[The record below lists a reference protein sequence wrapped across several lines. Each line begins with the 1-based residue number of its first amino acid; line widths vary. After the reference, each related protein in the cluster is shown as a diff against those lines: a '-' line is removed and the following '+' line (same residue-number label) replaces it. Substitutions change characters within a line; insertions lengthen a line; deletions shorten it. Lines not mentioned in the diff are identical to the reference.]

1 MKMEETQVLSIPM
14 TIYRNSP
21 FVTINLE
28 GKDLLFLV
36 DSGAYGC
43 LIDKKYVSIPDDM
56 LGPEEQFV
64 GLGDSQVAGN
74 TIMAFFQI
82 SDERFCCP
90 FSCLGNLCDTLPKF
104 TDIGEVTGILG
115 GEFLRNYEAVLD
127 YKNSEMRIERNKIKE
142 IMNAVLAQI
151 TLPQM

>member
-1 MKMEETQVLSIPM
+1 MEMEETRILSIPM

-21 FVTINLE
+21 FVKINLE

-64 GLGDSQVAGN
+64 GLGDSRVAGN
-74 TIMAFFQI
+74 SVMAFFQI
-82 SDERFCCP
+82 GDERFCCP

-115 GEFLRNYEAVLD
+115 GEFLRNYEVVLD

-142 IMNAVLAQI
+142 ILNAVLAQI
-151 TLPQM
+151 TPPQM

>member
-1 MKMEETQVLSIPM
+1 MNLTQVLSIPM
-14 TIYRNSP
+14 TINRNSP
-21 FVTINLE
+21 FVTINLD

-56 LGPEEQFV
+56 LCPEEQFV

-82 SDERFCCP
+82 GDERFCCP

-115 GEFLRNYEAVLD
+115 GEFLYNYEAVID
-127 YKNSEMRIERNKIKE
+127 YKNSEIRIERSKIKE
-142 IMNAVLAQI
+142 ILSAVLTQVSL
-151 TLPQM
+151 T

>member
-1 MKMEETQVLSIPM
+1 MEMNLTQVLSIPM
-14 TIYRNSP
+14 TINRNSP
-21 FVTINLE
+21 FVTINLD

-64 GLGDSQVAGN
+64 GLGDSRVAGN
-74 TIMAFFQI
+74 TVMAFFQI
-82 SDERFCCP
+82 GDERFCCP

-104 TDIGEVTGILG
+104 TDMGEVSGILG
-115 GEFLRNYEAVLD
+115 GEFLRNYDVVLD

-151 TLPQM
+151 TPPQM

>member
-1 MKMEETQVLSIPM
+1 MEMNLTQVLSIPM
-14 TIYRNSP
+14 TINRNSP
-21 FVTINLE
+21 FVTINLD

-56 LGPEEQFV
+56 LCPEEQFV

-82 SDERFCCP
+82 GDERFCCP

-115 GEFLRNYEAVLD
+115 GEFLYNYEAVID
-127 YKNSEMRIERNKIKE
+127 YKNSEIRIERSKIKE
-142 IMNAVLAQI
+142 ILSAVLTQVSL
-151 TLPQM
+151 T